1 MEHLER
7 VVISAPLGCVS
18 RSQALARPAVVLPHT
33 LLPSLKRSLNSA
45 SALFSFFPSVSSFPL
60 KMKRGK
66 KNPLSPKGVP
76 RSLVIVEVSAVA
88 GKV

>member
-1 MEHLER
+1 M
-7 VVISAPLGCVS
+7 VISAPLGCVS

-33 LLPSLKRSLNSA
+33 LLPLKCSLNSA
-45 SALFSFFPSVSSFPL
+45 SALFSSFPSVSSFPL